1 MDDCRE
7 PDHTLAPSGRLDAL
21 TAPEFDRQIC
31 TLPDGATKVIA
42 VDLTQVT
49 YIASSGLRALLVAHR
64 RQQQGGGRLV
74 VRHPNPRVWAVMQ
87 LCGFDQILD
96 VCPDTPTTND

>member
-1 MDDCRE
+1 MKDCQ
-7 PDHTLAPSGRLDAL
+7 PDYVMTPCGRLDAA
-21 TAPEFDRQIC
+21 TAPEFDRQVC
-31 TLPDGATKVIA
+31 NLPDGAGKVIA
-42 VDLTQVT
+42 IDLSRVT

-74 VRHPNPRVWAVMQ
+74 VRHPNARVWAVMQ

-96 VCPDTPTTND
+96 VCPDTAQVSG